1 MTDEV
6 ANQLE
11 VLLEDIG
18 VVDQLVLEIDRVVGP
33 AQAVK
38 LSHCKRDFVTQD
50 SLESFAQGAEEPV
63 ALDFLQDEVDVAD
76 DLHLLLDLQKKLG
89 F

>member
-6 ANQLE
+6 ANQLK
-11 VLLEDIG
+11 VLLEDVC
-18 VVDQLVLEIDRVVGP
+18 VVDQLVLEIYRVVGP
-33 AQAVK
+33 AEAVE
-38 LSHCKRDFVTQD
+38 LSHCEGDFVTQNF
-50 SLESFAQGAEEPV
+50 LESLAQGAEEPV
-63 ALDFLQDEVDVAD
+63 AFDFFQNEVDVAD